1 MFVSTE
7 QNVSVIVCTRNRVSL
22 LRRCL
27 HSLGQLQPAPLEL
40 VVVDQSDG
48 GESGRV
54 VAGFEGRLPGLR
66 YLASPS
72 RGLSRGR
79 NEGIRA
85 SCGEI
90 LAFTDDDCLAHP
102 DWVGRVAQVFA
113 ENPEVAAVTG
123 GSLPDPTEA
132 SDPRILAAATWH
144 PREPR
149 IFRAPVDPG
158 TVGGGFNLS
167 FRRSWAEKIG
177 LFDPDL
183 GPGGLFRGADDQDFL
198 HRILRAGGV
207 VRYDPRV
214 VVAHLPWRD
223 GRTQSEVEL
232 EYGWGISAWALKRMR
247 EGDFFPGRVAVG
259 VLLSQGRRALSGL
272 VRGDA
277 DAARTGWAYLS
288 GLGRGTAAWI
298 LARNSARAG
307 RGEAAEAAPRA

>member
-1 MFVSTE
+1 MSTE
-7 QNVSVIVCTRNRVSL
+7 QKVSVIVCTRNRASL
-22 LRRCL
+22 LQRCL
-27 HSLGQLQPAPLEL
+27 SSLGRLEPAPLEL

-48 GESGRV
+48 PESGRM
-54 VAGFEGRLPGLR
+54 VAAFEGRLPWL
-66 YLASPS
+66 LHLPTPS
-72 RGLSRGR
+72 RGLSRAR
-79 NEGIRA
+79 NEGLRA
-85 SCGEI
+85 SRGEI
-90 LAFTDDDCLAHP
+90 LAFTDDDCLARP
-102 DWVGRVAQVFA
+102 DWVGQVAQVFA

-123 GSLPDPTEA
+123 GSLPVPTEA
-132 SDPRILAAATWH
+132 SDPRILAATTWH

-149 IFRAPVDPG
+149 VFRAPVDPG
-158 TVGGGFNLS
+158 IVGGGFNLS
-167 FRRSWAEKIG
+167 CRRLWAEKIG
-177 LFDPDL
+177 PFDPEL

-223 GRTQSEVEL
+223 GQTQSEVEL
-232 EYGWGISAWALKRMR
+232 EYGWGIAAWALKRMR

-259 VLLSQGRRALSGL
+259 VLLSQGRRTLSGL

-298 LARNSARAG
+298 RARRTTKVG
-307 RGEAAEAAPRA
+307 RGDEAEATPRA